1 MSTPGRPK
9 GEYRSAQHK
18 GTPLSHHRT
27 QCADAQ
33 PADLQDPRRRGLLK
47 ALLAGAAAPWVAPLQ
62 ALAQSTGGT
71 DYKALVCVFLYGGND
86 ANNLIVPLEATQFGL
101 YQRARS
107 NLALPQASLLPIT
120 PTNTG
125 SARYGLHPAMTG
137 VQGLFEAGQ
146 AAVVANV
153 GPLRAPTTK
162 AQYQARSVPLPSGL
176 FSHSDQQA
184 AWQSS
189 VSDSLGRSGWGGR
202 LTERLVAAGT
212 NNRGYAAL
220 SVTGGNL
227 WQTGEQGL
235 VPYKVGASGDFGFDF
250 YDPASSDALST
261 AIAATLAEPR
271 SHLFQQ
277 AWLDA
282 MSRSIE
288 VQRVLSS
295 ALSGTSLTT
304 VFPNTGLGDQL
315 QMIARLIAARGSL
328 GLSRQVFFASL
339 GGFDTHGDDQLQR
352 QQALFTEL
360 SAAITAFHAATVEL
374 GLGQQ
379 VTLFTGSDFGRTLAS
394 NGQGSDHGWGG
405 HQLVVGGG
413 VAGRRIAGRF
423 PDLTLDGPDDVGSG
437 RWIPTTSVEQM
448 AADLGAWLGASEAQL
463 ASVFPNL
470 SAFNRTLGL
479 MGPA

>member
-1 MSTPGRPK
+1 MSTPGRHK
-9 GEYRSAQHK
+9 GAYRSAQHE
-18 GTPLSHHRT
+18 GNSLSHPRT
-27 QCADAQ
+27 ECADAQ

-62 ALAQSTGGT
+62 ALAQTTGGT

-86 ANNLIVPLEATQFGL
+86 ANNLIVPLDATQFGR

-125 SARYGLHPAMTG
+125 GARYGLHPAMTG
-137 VQGLFEAGQ
+137 VQGLFEAGH

-153 GPLRAPTTK
+153 GPLRVPTTK

-184 AWQSS
+184 AWQSGI
-189 VSDSLGRSGWGGR
+189 SDSLGRSGWGGR

-227 WQTGEQGL
+227 WETGEQGL

-250 YDPASSDALST
+250 YDPAGSDALST

-328 GLSRQVFFASL
+328 GLNRQVFFASL

-360 SAAITAFHAATVEL
+360 STAITAFHAATVEL

-394 NGQGSDHGWGG
+394 NGQGSDHGWGS

-423 PDLTLDGPDDVGSG
+423 PDLTLDGPDDTGSG

-448 AADLGAWLGASEAQL
+448 AADLGQWLGATPTQL
-463 ASVFPNL
+463 AEVFANL
-470 SAFNRTLGL
+470 GAFDRNLGL
-479 MGPA
+479 MTLA